1 MLQNVTEGGVLPP
14 GSYFTGGTG
23 NWLAGVKS
31 SSGVRISKGL
41 QFINTKLRLF
51 FFSFS
56 LKLLGLKRYFGK
68 QTLPLEKLNARPLG
82 SSAFFLSSN
91 FSSYPKGTITA
102 DNLPVPIL

>member
-41 QFINTKLRLF
+41 QFINTKLSF
-51 FFSFS
+51 FFF
-56 LKLLGLKRYFGK
+56 LLSKIVGTEEVFWKADTAFRK
-68 QTLPLEKLNARPLG
+68 TRCQASWLECL
-82 SSAFFLSSN
+82 F
-91 FSSYPKGTITA
+91 
-102 DNLPVPIL
+102 PVQ